1 MRLLAPMSPGDL
13 LDKISILTIKAER
26 FTGPQQKHVVDELA
40 ALRAIVE
47 AELTVDGLK
56 DLLQDL
62 RHVNLTLWDA
72 EGRLRAFE
80 RQSEFGPEFI
90 DCARS
95 IHKTNDRRYALKRR
109 INELLGSSLRE
120 EKNYS

>member
-13 LDKISILTIKAER
+13 LDKVSILTIKAER
-26 FTGPQQKHVVDELA
+26 LAGPQRTHVLDELA

-47 AELTVDGLK
+47 AELTIDGLES
-56 DLLQDL
+56 LLQDL
-62 RHVNLTLWDA
+62 RQVNLALWDA
-72 EGRLRAFE
+72 ENRLRAFE

-95 IHKTNDRRYALKRR
+95 IYKGNDRRYALKRQ
-109 INELLGSSLRE
+109 INDLFGSSLRE
-120 EKNYS
+120 EKSYS